1 MFITTIFLLL
11 FSISTN
17 NNIYKCKSGDTTKNI
32 EIGDEVTVCLHSLN
46 FHKKVAFKL
55 KVDEYTVISIE
66 DGFSR
71 LVKSKE
77 ENSQFR
83 RLNIRNLIDE
93 NIEIN
98 NNQNSLNDE
107 SSDDIFKEE
116 FISQIG
122 NVITKFPSVK

>member
-11 FSISTN
+11 SSISTN

-32 EIGDEVTVCLHSLN
+32 EIGDEVTLCLHSLN